1 VDRIDVGGPYNSRTP
16 TDTPSRQSV
25 FVCRPTGAEDKDL
38 CAKKILS
45 TLGRRA
51 YRRPLTDRD
60 IETLLSFY
68 KTGEA
73 QKGFEAG
80 IEMALRRMLVDP
92 EFLFRIER
100 DPPNVAQGT
109 AYRISDL
116 ELASR
121 LSFFLW
127 SSIPDDELLGLA
139 EDGSLKDPKVLEQQ
153 VTRMLR
159 DPRSNALMDN
169 FAGQWLDLRDLPTAM
184 PDGPTFPDFDETL
197 RQAFESEMELFMQ
210 SMLREDHSVLDLL
223 DSNYTFVNERLAQF
237 YGIPNI
243 HGSRFQ
249 RVTLTDPARMGLLG
263 KGSILVVTSHPDRNS
278 PVLRGKWVLDNILGM
293 SPPPPPANVPPLE
306 ESEHTSRMTMRQ
318 RMELHRA
325 NPTCAGCHA
334 RMDPIGFALDNFD
347 AIGKW
352 RNDESVMSWDLDGV
366 KITSVPIDA
375 SGRLPD
381 GTKFKGVVE
390 LRKILLSNPEQ
401 FATTLTEKLLT
412 YSLGRGVE
420 YYDQPSIRKIV
431 RGSASSNY
439 RWSALI
445 QGIVKSSPFQMRAAA
460 EQATSAALH

>member
-1 VDRIDVGGPYNSRTP
+1 
-16 TDTPSRQSV
+16 
-25 FVCRPTGAEDKDL
+25 
-38 CAKKILS
+38 
-45 TLGRRA
+45 
-51 YRRPLTDRD
+51 
-60 IETLLSFY
+60 
-68 KTGEA
+68 
-73 QKGFEAG
+73 
-80 IEMALRRMLVDP
+80 
-92 EFLFRIER
+92 
-100 DPPNVAQGT
+100 
-109 AYRISDL
+109 
-116 ELASR
+116 
-121 LSFFLW
+121 
-127 SSIPDDELLGLA
+127 
-139 EDGSLKDPKVLEQQ
+139 
-153 VTRMLR
+153 
-159 DPRSNALMDN
+159 
-169 FAGQWLDLRDLPTAM
+169 
-184 PDGPTFPDFDETL
+184 
-197 RQAFESEMELFMQ
+197 
-210 SMLREDHSVLDLL
+210 
-223 DSNYTFVNERLAQF
+223 
-237 YGIPNI
+237 
-243 HGSRFQ
+243 
-249 RVTLTDPARMGLLG
+249 
-263 KGSILVVTSHPDRNS
+263 
-278 PVLRGKWVLDNILGM
+278 VLDNILGM

-306 ESEHTSRMTMRQ
+306 ESEHTARMTMRQ

-445 QGIVKSSPFQMRAAA
+445 QGIVKSSPFQMRATA